1 MDTTVN
7 RYQRETTDLQPVLVE
22 RDGQPVTTGVEVS
35 VVPRW
40 SRPGEWTAATVVD
53 GRTWVPVT
61 GRTPG
66 LWQVYTRTDGRVLD
80 AGLFEVV

>member
-1 MDTTVN
+1 MTVN
-7 RYQRETTDLQPVLVE
+7 QYQRETDDLQPVVVLRE
-22 RDGQPVTTGVEVS
+22 GQPVTEGVEVS

-40 SRPGEWTAATVVD
+40 SRPGTWSPAVVAD
-53 GRTWVPVT
+53 DRTWVPVA
-61 GRTPG
+61 GCAPG